1 MPTDLLLTFLTP
13 ERIGVTPFSVVWALP
28 LIASI
33 SIVYKATKVYSI
45 KPKAFARETGAL
57 FGSIVGFLLVAAM
70 ILCAIAWLFNEKMA
84 LVAG

>member
-33 SIVYKATKVYSI
+33 TIVYKATKVYAI
-45 KPKAFARETGAL
+45 RPLAFAKETASL
-57 FGSIVGFLLVAAM
+57 FGAIVGFLLVAAM
-70 ILCAIAWLFNEKMA
+70 VLCGIAWLFNEKMA
-84 LVAG
+84 LLAG

>member
-1 MPTDLLLTFLTP
+1 MPTDMLLTFLTP
-13 ERIGVTPFSVVWALP
+13 ERIGVTPFSVFWALP

-45 KPKAFARETGAL
+45 RPKAFAKETAAL
-57 FGSIVGFLLVAAM
+57 FGSIVVFLLVAAV

>member
-13 ERIGVTPFSVVWALP
+13 ERIGVTPFSVFWALP

-45 KPKAFARETGAL
+45 TPKAFAKETAGL
-57 FGSIVGFLLVAAM
+57 FGSIVAFLFVAAM
-70 ILCAIAWLFNEKMA
+70 ILCAVAWMFNEKMA